1 MSGVYALMDTLLPF
15 EWLHYTFMKNALIAI
30 VLLTPLFG
38 MLGTMAVDNKMAFF
52 SDALGHSALTGIAIG
67 VVLGWQSQ
75 MSAMLLFGLIWA
87 VLITFVKHHSKMS
100 ADTIISVFSSTS
112 IALGLVVLS
121 RGGAFAKYSSVLV
134 GDVLSVAQGDLLA
147 LLLALVG
154 TFFGCLIGF
163 AVGALQTIPI
173 DKQRDPV
180 WKRVLLKILHIF
192 LRCYVELFRGTPM
205 IVQAVFIYYGLLQV
219 FGIKMGMW
227 QAGFFIVSINTGAY
241 MAETVRGGIVSIDPG
256 QTEGAKAIGM
266 THFQTMTSVILPQ
279 AIRNI
284 LPQIGNNYIINVKD
298 TSVMFIIGFTEFF
311 ASHRYIVGINNKYF
325 PSAVIEMAGY
335 LLMTLIASGI
345 LRLVEKGMDGSDSYE
360 LVQEDPLTMTAGT
373 YSHPKRGS
381 NYDERSKEYG
391 AEREGR

>member
-1 MSGVYALMDTLLPF
+1 MDRLISLGSDIAKLWTNFWPRYLSG
-15 EWLHYTFMKNALIAI
+15 
-30 VLLTPLFG
+30 
-38 MLGTMAVDNKMAFF
+38 
-52 SDALGHSALTGIAIG
+52 IG
-67 VVLGWQSQ
+67 N
-75 MSAMLLFGLIWA
+75 
-87 VLITFVKHHSKMS
+87 T
-100 ADTIISVFSSTS
+100 
-112 IALGLVVLS
+112 
-121 RGGAFAKYSSVLV
+121 
-134 GDVLSVAQGDLLA
+134 
-147 LLLALVG
+147 LLLATAATLI
-154 TFFGCLIGF
+154 GCLIGLIC
-163 AVGALQTIPI
+163 GILNTIPYSR
-173 DKQRDPV
+173 RDHALKRFV
-180 WKRVLLKILHIF
+180 LKLIRVLVRI
-192 LRCYVELFRGTPM
+192 YVEIFRGTPM
-205 IVQAVFIYYGLLQV
+205 VLQAVFIYYGIPY
-219 FGIKMGMW
+219 FAGSNPFKGNGGMW
-227 QAGFFIVSINTGAY
+227 LCALLVVSINTGAY
-241 MAETVRGGIVSIDPG
+241 MAESVRGGIISIDPG

>member
-1 MSGVYALMDTLLPF
+1 MQDFFANCAT
-15 EWLHYTFMKNALIAI
+15 
-30 VLLTPLFG
+30 VLQKYGFSYLRG
-38 MLGTMAVDNKMAFF
+38 AGT
-52 SDALGHSALTGIAIG
+52 T
-67 VVLGWQSQ
+67 
-75 MSAMLLFGLIWA
+75 
-87 VLITFVKHHSKMS
+87 
-100 ADTIISVFSSTS
+100 
-112 IALGLVVLS
+112 
-121 RGGAFAKYSSVLV
+121 
-134 GDVLSVAQGDLLA
+134 

-163 AVGALQTIPI
+163 AVGALQTIPV

>member
-38 MLGTMAVDNKMAFF
+38 MLGTMAVDNKMAGF

-154 TFFGCLIGF
+154 TIACWVFLFNPLLITSVNAPLAQSRGIRSRMTEYAF
-163 AVGALQTIPI
+163 TMLVAV
-173 DKQRDPV
+173 
-180 WKRVLLKILHIF
+180 
-192 LRCYVELFRGTPM
+192 
-205 IVQAVFIYYGLLQV
+205 AV
-219 FGIKMGMW
+219 M
-227 QAGFFIVSINTGAY
+227 VSIRWVGVMLINSLLILPAAASRNVARSAAGY
-241 MAETVRGGIVSIDPG
+241 MR
-256 QTEGAKAIGM
+256 
-266 THFQTMTSVILPQ
+266 TSVIIALCCGVIGLVLSYYLNTSAGAAIVLCCAAVYFVTLPM
-279 AIRNI
+279 RR
-284 LPQIGNNYIINVKD
+284 K
-298 TSVMFIIGFTEFF
+298 
-311 ASHRYIVGINNKYF
+311 
-325 PSAVIEMAGY
+325 
-335 LLMTLIASGI
+335 
-345 LRLVEKGMDGSDSYE
+345 
-360 LVQEDPLTMTAGT
+360 
-373 YSHPKRGS
+373 
-381 NYDERSKEYG
+381 
-391 AEREGR
+391 